1 MPETDYCVY
10 MLQGYTCR
18 EAITKVGYTKAESGR
33 FSAIREA
40 EKKRDLLHAIDSGPI
55 ALIPGL
61 SRYKAIELEAGLH
74 DMLTYW
80 GLHIEN
86 EWCGMPD
93 DFIATLLGCV
103 EHFLGFKVD
112 RFSPPKTFLFD
123 PDRETSGGS
132 WKQKRARLQAATP
145 AREVTVG
152 EQEVARA

>member
-1 MPETDYCVY
+1 

-40 EKKRDLLHAIDSGPI
+40 EKKRGLLHAIDSGPI

-61 SRYKAIELEAGLH
+61 SRYKAIELEARLH

-86 EWCGMPD
+86 EWFGMTD
-93 DFIATLLGCV
+93 DFIGCFLGCV
-103 EHFLGFKVD
+103 ELVIGFKAE
-112 RFSPPKTFLFD
+112 RLSPPKTFLFD
-123 PDRETSGGS
+123 PDREVSGGS
-132 WKQKRARLQAATP
+132 WAQKRARLQAATP

-152 EQEVARA
+152 EQEVASA